1 MRPRGQNRV
10 ISYIL
15 NLSKNLFVVID
26 YFMEILGSYHLAA
39 ENILQSVLLYVFRQ
53 LNAIQSIG
61 LGPKMSWKW
70 KRSEVDILLTLS
82 LTWQN
87 VKRKECSEKEKENGL
102 CQILPLYV
110 LPHPISRRGWLTRGG
125 GVGLYI
131 GSG

>member
-61 LGPKMSWKW
+61 LGPKMS
-70 KRSEVDILLTLS
+70 
-82 LTWQN
+82 
-87 VKRKECSEKEKENGL
+87 
-102 CQILPLYV
+102 
-110 LPHPISRRGWLTRGG
+110 
-125 GVGLYI
+125 
-131 GSG
+131 